1 VVTPP
6 NLLLSFGGVTM
17 RVVQLLKIPYAALP
31 HLLRHMKILLKLPLL
46 PKIQHLHNLLSI
58 ILLHMV
64 ILQSLLL
71 TLPLLFKIYQ
81 LNKIL
86 SNVLLHMFIL

>member
-1 VVTPP
+1 
-6 NLLLSFGGVTM
+6 
-17 RVVQLLKIPYAALP
+17 
-31 HLLRHMKILLKLPLL
+31 MKILQKLPLL

-58 ILLHMV
+58 ILPHMV

-81 LNKIL
+81 LNKLL

>member
-1 VVTPP
+1 MRISGCDNKDTPTSQ
-6 NLLLSFGGVTM
+6 NTIATLSHLLLHT
-17 RVVQLLKIPYAALP
+17 
-31 HLLRHMKILLKLPLL
+31 KILQKLPLL

-58 ILLHMV
+58 ILLSIILPHMV

-81 LNKIL
+81 LNKL
-86 SNVLLHMFIL
+86 LVNVLLHMFIL